1 MASAPLSYPQH
12 LHAVFV
18 LGLPLVGGH
27 LAQFA
32 IGLTDTVM
40 VGWYGVAELA
50 ALTLAHTVFMVFFLF
65 GSGFAFAVMPMVA
78 SYAAQGDET
87 RIRRVTRMGLWLSI
101 GFFALSMPVFW
112 FSGPILRALGQDAEL
127 AAMAQT
133 YLRIAGLGMLP
144 ALGVMVLKSY
154 LAALEETRAVF
165 LLTALAALLN
175 VPFNYVLIFGNFG
188 FPELG
193 IAGAAI
199 ASVLTHCV
207 ALAGAMVFSDRKLP
221 QHDLFGRFWVSD
233 PESLRE
239 VFRLGWPIGVTNLS
253 EVGLFAVSSIFMGWL
268 GTVPLAAHGIALQL
282 ATAAFMIHLGLSN
295 AATVRAGNAFG
306 AGDPL
311 RLARGAVAAL
321 GLSAAV
327 SLVAMVV
334 MVAAPEPLISLFLDP
349 AEPDRAAII
358 VAGTGLL
365 ITAALFQLVD
375 GAQVIT
381 LGLLRGVQDTRVPM
395 WMAAV
400 AYWALGLPAAWI
412 GGFVLGWGG
421 VGVWLGLVTG
431 LGAAAIML
439 LFRFWARALPTFEAT
454 GQSLAPAPASH

>member
-12 LHAVFV
+12 LRAVIV

-127 AAMAQT
+127 ARMAQT
-133 YLRIAGLGMLP
+133 YLRIAGLGLLP

-188 FPELG
+188 FQELG

>member
-12 LHAVFV
+12 LRAVIV

-127 AAMAQT
+127 AGMAQT
-133 YLRIAGLGMLP
+133 YLRIAGLGLLP

>member
-12 LHAVFV
+12 LRAVIV

-127 AAMAQT
+127 AGMAQT